1 MPLPFLFEPAWQ
13 TMWDWTQIT
22 KLTVTLIAIVDPVA
36 AIPVFLSATGGL
48 AQVARRRVAR
58 VVALTVFGVLA
69 VSALV
74 GKEILDLFSIGLPSF
89 QIGGGILFLMLA
101 VSMLQAKESW
111 IRQTPA
117 EAEEAIER
125 EGLAVVP
132 LAIPLL
138 AGPGAITTMILAT
151 HESATVFDRF
161 VLLLPATLIGGAVWV
176 TLNAAQPIAHRL
188 GRTGINIVTRIMG
201 LIIAA
206 IAVEFIYRGLI
217 ALFPKLT

>member
-1 MPLPFLFEPAWQ
+1 ML
-13 TMWDWTQIT
+13 DWTQIT

-48 AQVARRRVAR
+48 AAAVRKRIAR

-74 GKEILDLFSIGLPSF
+74 GKEILDVFGISLPSF

-101 VSMLQAKESW
+101 ISMLQAKESW

-117 EAEEAIER
+117 EAEEAIGR

-151 HESATVFDRF
+151 QESASALERF
-161 VLLLPATLIGGAVWV
+161 VLLLPAVLIGGAVWV
-176 TLNAAQPIAHRL
+176 ALFAAQPISARL
-188 GRTGINIVTRIMG
+188 GQTGINIVTRIMG

-217 ALFPKLT
+217 ALFPKLS

>member
-1 MPLPFLFEPAWQ
+1 
-13 TMWDWTQIT
+13 MWDWTQLT
-22 KLTVTLIAIVDPVA
+22 KLTITLIAIVDPVA
-36 AIPVFLSATGGL
+36 AIPVYLSATGGL
-48 AQVARRRVAR
+48 ARATRQRIARIVAV
-58 VVALTVFGVLA
+58 TVFGVLA
-69 VSALV
+69 ASALV
-74 GKEILDLFSIGLPSF
+74 GREILGVFGISLPAF

-101 VSMLQAKESW
+101 ISMLQAKESW

-151 HESATVFDRF
+151 QNSASVPDRLA
-161 VLLLPATLIGGAVWV
+161 LLLPAALIAAAVWV
-176 TLNAAQPIAHRL
+176 TLLAAQPISHHL
-188 GRTGINIVTRIMG
+188 GRTGINIVTRVMG

-217 ALFPKLT
+217 ELFPGLS

>member
-1 MPLPFLFEPAWQ
+1 
-13 TMWDWTQIT
+13 MWDWTQLT
-22 KLTVTLIAIVDPVA
+22 KLTITLIAIVDPVA
-36 AIPVFLSATGGL
+36 AIPVYLSATGGL
-48 AQVARRRVAR
+48 APATRQRIARI
-58 VVALTVFGVLA
+58 VALTVFGVLA
-69 VSALV
+69 ASALL
-74 GKEILDLFSIGLPSF
+74 GREILGVFGISLPAF

-101 VSMLQAKESW
+101 ISMLQAKESW

-151 HESATVFDRF
+151 QNAASVPDRLA
-161 VLLLPATLIGGAVWV
+161 LLLPAVLIAAAVWA
-176 TLNAAQPIAHRL
+176 TLLAAQPISHHL
-188 GRTGINIVTRIMG
+188 GRTGINIVTRVMG

-217 ALFPKLT
+217 ELFPGLS

>member
-1 MPLPFLFEPAWQ
+1 ML
-13 TMWDWTQIT
+13 DWTQLT

-36 AIPVFLSATGGL
+36 AIPVYLAATGGL
-48 AQVARRRVAR
+48 ARATRERIARI
-58 VVALTVFGVLA
+58 VALTVFGVLA
-69 VSALV
+69 ASALV
-74 GKEILDLFSIGLPSF
+74 GKEILGLFGISLPAF

-101 VSMLQAKESW
+101 ISMLQAKESW

-117 EAEEAIER
+117 EAEEAMER
-125 EGLAVVP
+125 EGLAIVP

-151 HESATVFDRF
+151 QNSAAVPDRLL
-161 VLLLPATLIGGAVWV
+161 LLLPAALIAVAVWI
-176 TLNAAQPIAHRL
+176 TLFAAQPISHHL

-217 ALFPKLT
+217 ELFPKLS

>member
-1 MPLPFLFEPAWQ
+1 
-13 TMWDWTQIT
+13 MWDWTQIT

-48 AQVARRRVAR
+48 PQPVRARIAR
-58 VVALTVFGVLA
+58 IVSLTVFGVLA
-69 VSALV
+69 ATALV
-74 GKEILDLFSIGLPSF
+74 GKEILDLFSISLPSF

-101 VSMLQAKESW
+101 ISMLQAKESW

-125 EGLAVVP
+125 EGLAIVP

-151 HESATVFDRF
+151 QQSQGTFGRLA
-161 VLLLPATLIGGAVWV
+161 LLLPAALIGGAVWV
-176 TLNAAQPIAHRL
+176 TLFGAQPISRHL

-217 ALFPKLT
+217 ELFPKLI

>member
-1 MPLPFLFEPAWQ
+1 
-13 TMWDWTQIT
+13 MWDWTQIT

-48 AQVARRRVAR
+48 AAVARRRIAK
-58 VVALTVFGVLA
+58 VVALTVSGVLA

-74 GKEILDLFSIGLPSF
+74 GREILDLFGIGVPSF

-101 VSMLQAKESW
+101 ISMLQAKESW

-125 EGLAVVP
+125 EGLAIVP

-151 HESATVFDRF
+151 QQSTGILERL
-161 VLLLPATLIGGAVWV
+161 VLLVRLLSSAARSGSRCPPPSRSRSAWDRRGSTSSPASWG
-176 TLNAAQPIAHRL
+176 
-188 GRTGINIVTRIMG
+188 
-201 LIIAA
+201 
-206 IAVEFIYRGLI
+206 
-217 ALFPKLT
+217 